1 MAAVTRIDRGRRQA
15 GINEERDSRAPSQSG
30 EFALLQVALPGAEP
44 LNAGVFLL
52 DPASG
57 ELYTRIRGEWPEVAD
72 AGDRELLEL
81 LDLDIR
87 LKSKEM
93 DGAEFLRSLEDT
105 LSNTL
110 RITPR
115 EQVAVTGFAE
125 ALDRLYADYVDS
137 GEVREFVTHLPLYSL
152 QAAAGKFGEEREVE
166 PEGWVK
172 APARLPLHRDMFVAR
187 VVGRSM
193 EPRIADGSLC
203 VFRAGV
209 VGSRQGKLVLVER
222 MGATDTS
229 ARYTVKKYT
238 STKAPAGKEEDASW
252 RHASVRLEPLNPEF
266 EGFDLEEGQCR
277 VIAEFVRVLD

>member
-1 MAAVTRIDRGRRQA
+1 MSAVTRIDCGRRQNAA
-15 GINEERDSRAPSQSG
+15 GHAGRQSG
-30 EFALLQVALPGAEP
+30 EFALLQVALPGAKP
-44 LNAGVFLL
+44 RNAGVFLL

-57 ELYTRIRGEWPEVAD
+57 ELYTRMRGEWQDVSDAD
-72 AGDRELLEL
+72 DRELLEL

-87 LKSKEM
+87 LKAKEIG
-93 DGAEFLRSLEDT
+93 GAEFLRSLEDT

-115 EQVAVTGFAE
+115 ERVEVTGFAATLE
-125 ALDRLYADYVDS
+125 RLYAEHV
-137 GEVREFVTHLPLYSL
+137 EAHLQANAIREFVTHLPMYSL
-152 QAAAGKFGEEREVE
+152 QAAAGKFGEDRAVE
-166 PEGWVK
+166 PEGWVQ
-172 APARLPLHRDMFVAR
+172 APKRLRLNDNMFVAR

-222 MGATDTS
+222 MGATDIG

-238 STKAPAGKEEDASW
+238 STKAPAGKGEDASW
-252 RHASVRLEPLNPEF
+252 QHTKVRLEPLNPEF
-266 EGFDLEEGQCR
+266 EGFDLEEGTSR
-277 VIAEFVRVLD
+277 VIAKFVQVLD

>member
-1 MAAVTRIDRGRRQA
+1 
-15 GINEERDSRAPSQSG
+15 
-30 EFALLQVALPGAEP
+30 
-44 LNAGVFLL
+44 
-52 DPASG
+52 
-57 ELYTRIRGEWPEVAD
+57 VAD
-72 AGDRELLEL
+72 TDDRELLEL

-87 LKSKEM
+87 LKAKEIG
-93 DGAEFLRSLEDT
+93 GAEFLRTLEDT

-115 EQVAVTGFAE
+115 EQVQVTGFAE
-125 ALDRLYADYVDS
+125 TLARLYAEHVES
-137 GEVREFVTHLPLYSL
+137 ASVREFVSHLPMYSL
-152 QAAAGKFGEEREVE
+152 QAAAGKFGEDREVE

-172 APARLPLHRDMFVAR
+172 APARLRLNRSMFVAR

-222 MGATDTS
+222 IGSTDTS

-238 STKAPAGKEEDASW
+238 STKAPAGKGEDASW
-252 RHASVRLEPLNPEF
+252 RHTKVRLEPLNPEF
-266 EGFDLEEGQCR
+266 EGFDLEEGKCR
-277 VIAEFVRVLD
+277 VIAEFVQVLD

>member
-1 MAAVTRIDRGRRQA
+1 MAVTRIDRGRRENTAGRQA
-15 GINEERDSRAPSQSG
+15 G
-30 EFALLQVALPGAEP
+30 EFALLQLALPGAKP

-57 ELYTRIRGEWPEVAD
+57 ELYTRIRGQWQDVAD
-72 AGDRELLEL
+72 ADDRELLEL

-87 LKSKEM
+87 LKAKEIG
-93 DGAEFLRSLEDT
+93 GAEFLRSLEDT

-125 ALDRLYADYVDS
+125 TLARLYSEHVESPAPAQN
-137 GEVREFVTHLPLYSL
+137 VREFVTHLPMYSL
-152 QAAAGKFGEEREVE
+152 QAAAGRFGEDRAVE

-172 APARLPLHRDMFVAR
+172 APERLRLNDTMFVAR

-203 VFRAGV
+203 IFRAGV

-222 MGATDTS
+222 IGAADTS

-238 STKAPAGKEEDASW
+238 STKAPAGKGEEGSW
-252 RHASVRLEPLNPEF
+252 RHTKVRLEPLNPEF
-266 EGFDLEEGQCR
+266 EGFDLEEGKCR
-277 VIAEFVRVLD
+277 VIAEFVQVLA

>member
-1 MAAVTRIDRGRRQA
+1 MAVTRIDRGRRRSDSSA
-15 GINEERDSRAPSQSG
+15 GSQSG
-30 EFALLQVALPGAEP
+30 EFALLQVALPGSEP
-44 LNAGVFLL
+44 RNAGVFLL

-57 ELYTRIRGEWPEVAD
+57 QIYTRIRAEWPDVAETD
-72 AGDRELLEL
+72 DRELLEL

-87 LKSKEM
+87 LKAKEIG
-93 DGAEFLRSLEDT
+93 GAEFLRSLEDT

-125 ALDRLYADYVDS
+125 TLERLYAEHVNPKKDA
-137 GEVREFVTHLPLYSL
+137 GEIREFETHLPLYSV
-152 QAAAGKFGEEREVE
+152 QAAAGKFGEERAVE

-172 APARLPLHRDMFVAR
+172 APARLRLHPSMFVAR

-203 VFRAGV
+203 IFRAGV

-222 MGATDTS
+222 MGAADET

-238 STKAPAGKEEDASW
+238 SKKTPVGRGEDASW
-252 RHASVRLEPLNPEF
+252 QHTTVRLEPLNPEF
-266 EGFDLEEGQCR
+266 EGFELVEGQCR
-277 VIAEFVRVLD
+277 VIAEFVQVLD

>member
-1 MAAVTRIDRGRRQA
+1 MAALTRIDRGRRR
-15 GINEERDSRAPSQSG
+15 GDSSAASQSG

-57 ELYTRIRGEWPEVAD
+57 ELYTRIRAGWQDVAEAD
-72 AGDRELLEL
+72 DRELLEL

-87 LKSKEM
+87 LKAKEM
-93 DGAEFLRSLEDT
+93 GGAEFLRSLEDT

-115 EQVAVTGFAE
+115 ERVEVTGFAQT
-125 ALDRLYADYVDS
+125 LDRLYAEHVQVS
-137 GEVREFVTHLPLYSL
+137 EVREFETHLPMYSL
-152 QAAAGKFGEEREVE
+152 QAAAGKFGEDRAVE

-172 APARLPLHRDMFVAR
+172 APARLRLNDTMFVAR

-222 MGATDTS
+222 LGATDTT

-238 STKAPAGKEEDASW
+238 STKAQAGKGEDASW
-252 RHASVRLEPLNPEF
+252 RHTAVRLEPLNPDF
-266 EGFDLEEGQCR
+266 EGFELVEGQCR
-277 VIAEFVRVLD
+277 VIAEFVQVLD